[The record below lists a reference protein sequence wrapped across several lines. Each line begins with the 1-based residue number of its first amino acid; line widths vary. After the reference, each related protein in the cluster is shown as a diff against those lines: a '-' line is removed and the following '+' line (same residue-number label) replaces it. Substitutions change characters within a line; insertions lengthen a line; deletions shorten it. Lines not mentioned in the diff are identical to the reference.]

1 MRKYLDDLLGVI
13 GCALILV
20 GTYQI
25 SPLATWFVAGGMC
38 IAWGVLLGL
47 SRGGEHDPQ

>member
-25 SPLATWFVAGGMC
+25 SPLATWFVAGAMC
-38 IAWGVLLGL
+38 IGWAFLLGI
-47 SRGGEHDPQ
+47 SGGSEYDPQ